1 METPLDQKNHME
13 PARMPSG
20 SNTLCLGCVYRFVP
34 KKTRIYRGGYQM
46 ENLINPIIDHPLN
59 HHK

>member
-34 KKTRIYRGGYQM
+34 KKKLGYTVAA
-46 ENLINPIIDHPLN
+46 IKWKI
-59 HHK
+59 